1 MLFMVAVQ
9 STMESVM
16 SKGEQKPKRENK
28 KPKKTPEQK
37 AGKQVSAYKQQMGSK
52 KG

>member
-1 MLFMVAVQ
+1 MVPVQ
-9 STMESVM
+9 STMENVM

-37 AGKQVSAYKQQMGSK
+37 AGKQVSAYKQSLGGPK
-52 KG
+52 KP